1 MNHLCLLLCASGLLI
16 GCGGSGLD
24 TVPARGVV
32 TYKGAPIAKISVAFS
47 PADGKG
53 QIAEGITDAK
63 GVFELRTREPGDGA
77 LVGSYNVSFKF
88 VSDEIPDMP
97 GFTGGKKPEPSPIP
111 EKYGDPIK
119 SGFTATVDATASK
132 NDYKFNLK

>member
-1 MNHLCLLLCASGLLI
+1 MLCASGLLI

-32 TYKGAPIAKISVAFS
+32 TYKGAPIPKISVVFT
-47 PADGKG
+47 PTDGKG
-53 QIAEGITDAK
+53 QIAEGVTDLK
-63 GVFELRTREPGDGA
+63 GIFELRTREPGDGA

-111 EKYGDPIK
+111 EKYGDPSK
-119 SGFTATVDATASK
+119 SGFTATVDAKAAK
-132 NDYKFNLK
+132 NDYKFDLK